1 MEGRLIEEF
10 NEDKPLFEVMR
21 ERFRQKQL
29 EKNAESI
36 RNHHPEF
43 RRKKRAIEEEIAKVN
58 DLIANSAKDDLFVSL
73 IEVAQHFEA
82 LQHRINQFVREGEVV
97 GYVVFRKPEL
107 PEVRAAR
114 LKRLQDI
121 QDAKNPN
128 SSFEENKD
136 DEPGDIDDDYD
147 D

>member
-1 MEGRLIEEF
+1 LIEEEF
-10 NEDKPLFEVMR
+10 NEDKSLFEVMR
-21 ERFRQKQL
+21 ERFRLRQL

-43 RRKKRAIEEEIAKVN
+43 RRKKRAIDEEIAKVN
-58 DLIANSAKDDLFVSL
+58 DLIENSAKDEFFVTL
-73 IEVAQHFEA
+73 IEVAQHFET
-82 LQHRINQFVREGEVV
+82 LRHSINQFVREDEVV
-97 GYVVFRKPEL
+97 GYVVFRKPEP

-121 QDAKNPN
+121 EDAKNPR
-128 SSFEENKD
+128 SLEETKD
-136 DEPGDIDDDYD
+136 DEPGNTDDADDYD

>member
-1 MEGRLIEEF
+1 MIEF
-10 NEDKPLFEVMR
+10 NEDKSLFEVMR
-21 ERFRQKQL
+21 ERFKLRQL

-36 RNHHPEF
+36 RKHHPEF

-58 DLIANSAKDDLFVSL
+58 DLIENSTKDEFFVTL
-73 IEVAQHFEA
+73 IEVAQHFA
-82 LQHRINQFVREGEVV
+82 TMQHNINQFVQVDEVT

-121 QDAKNPN
+121 EDAKNPR
-128 SSFEENKD
+128 SFEENKD
-136 DEPGDIDDDYD
+136 DEPGNTDDDYD

>member
-1 MEGRLIEEF
+1 VEARLIEGDF
-10 NEDKPLFEVMR
+10 NEDKSLFEVMR
-21 ERFRQKQL
+21 ERFRLRQL

-58 DLIANSAKDDLFVSL
+58 DLIENSAKDEFFVTL
-73 IEVAQHFEA
+73 IEVAQHFET
-82 LQHRINQFVREGEVV
+82 LQHNINQFVREDEVV

-121 QDAKNPN
+121 ADAKNPR
-128 SSFEENKD
+128 SFEESKD
-136 DEPGDIDDDYD
+136 HELGDTDDDYD